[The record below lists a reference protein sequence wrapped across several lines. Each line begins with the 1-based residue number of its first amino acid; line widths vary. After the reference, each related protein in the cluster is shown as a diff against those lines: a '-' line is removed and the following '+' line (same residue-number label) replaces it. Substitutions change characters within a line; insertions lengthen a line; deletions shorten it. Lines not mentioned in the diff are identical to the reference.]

1 MTYVIDKV
9 EFEKDE
15 GYGLKAYN
23 VMQVSE
29 YGTMRPC
36 ETFFTMR
43 EAMQWV
49 SRMKDTASRIQTK

>member
-1 MTYVIDKV
+1 MTYAINKV

-15 GYGLKAYN
+15 GYGLKAYY
-23 VMQVSE
+23 VMEISE

-49 SRMKDTASRIQTK
+49 SRMTDKASRIKKK